1 MLFIARTTKKQ
12 TINYHHLKLLSE
24 KSIVNIYALGEKKT
38 ELIMKFL
45 GWVVQM
51 LISTNPG
58 LKFHPIFVQMPF
70 LDNFFIFLLEH
81 PVFKLETKRVI
92 IKLFFKAFR
101 SEIIRGYLY
110 LSLNNPASKIIW
122 KMLRT
127 KILGKKGARPVLY
140 RSNVNWIELNWART
154 TAAYE
159 TE

>member
-81 PVFKLETKRVI
+81 PVLCRVYKFVRRQKWITGVI
-92 IKLFFKAFR
+92 IIAWSVIKNIFLTEDAIISRELVFAIFMR
-101 SEIIRGYLY
+101 SL
-110 LSLNNPASKIIW
+110 
-122 KMLRT
+122 
-127 KILGKKGARPVLY
+127 
-140 RSNVNWIELNWART
+140 
-154 TAAYE
+154 
-159 TE
+159 